1 MKLAV
6 NAPIQNSAKMH
17 DDAEGISRICR
28 FLRLMEQTIV
38 EKKLPGEHET
48 PVQKACYTQQKNN

>member
-48 PVQKACYTQQKNN
+48 PVQKACYTQ